1 MRISNQQLF
10 ENSVNQMT
18 QQHSKVADLQSRI
31 AEGKQLLNPSDN
43 AEKTAL
49 IQRLNSAYGRQEV
62 YESALDSVSSRLDL
76 EESTVISSVNILQR
90 IQELAI
96 LSNDG
101 STAELDTSAITTEL
115 ATLRDALLAQ
125 ANQQDINGNYIFSG
139 TDVQSAAFAATVG
152 TSTESKVTL
161 ADAQVAA
168 FSGTITL
175 NDGAT
180 TVTLTQAD
188 IRNRGSTTAGLASLI
203 NTIATNSGLDVTATD
218 TGSEIVLTNNNVG
231 VQPAVMKTSNAGFS
245 IVTTPGTHTTAYTGN
260 QQRMAVDISENRY
273 IELNR
278 PGDAIFSVVERG
290 GVDVG
295 FFQIIDDFIGALNG
309 NNATEIKRALSE
321 VNVLNDNM
329 ANVIVD
335 IGTRQR
341 MADLQQNTIAD
352 TKLRYELM
360 LNAETE
366 LDYTLAITELTA
378 EMLSLEAAQASFAK
392 ISQLSL
398 FDYIR

>member
-49 IQRLNSAYGRQEV
+49 IQRLNSALGRQKV
-62 YESALDSVSSRLDL
+62 YESTLDSVSARLDL
-76 EESTVISSVNILQR
+76 EESTIRSSTDMLQR
-90 IQELAI
+90 LKELAL

-101 STAELDTSAITTEL
+101 SISSSDRATRVFAELTQ
-115 ATLRDALLAQ
+115 LREGLLSQ
-125 ANQQDINGNYIFSG
+125 ANQQDMNGNYVFSG
-139 TDVQSAAFAATVG
+139 SDVQSAAF
-152 TSTESKVTL
+152 TEI
-161 ADAQVAA
+161 
-168 FSGTITL
+168 SGIT
-175 NDGAT
+175 T
-180 TVTLTQAD
+180 Y
-188 IRNRGSTTAGLASLI
+188 S
-203 NTIATNSGLDVTATD
+203 
-218 TGSEIVLTNNNVG
+218 
-231 VQPAVMKTSNAGFS
+231 
-245 IVTTPGTHTTAYTGN
+245 GN
-260 QQRMAVDISENRY
+260 QDNMAVDISETRY
-273 IELNR
+273 FTLNR
-278 PGDAIFSVVERG
+278 PGDAIFSNIDRG

-295 FFQIIDDFIGALNG
+295 FFQVIDDFISALGTNTG
-309 NNATEIKRALSE
+309 TDIERALSE
-321 VNVLNDNM
+321 IDTLSNNM
-329 ANVIVD
+329 AEA
-335 IGTRQR
+335 IGDVGARQR
-341 MADLQQNTIAD
+341 TVDSQKNIIAD

-366 LDYTLAITELTA
+366 LDYTLAITQLTS

>member
-49 IQRLNSAYGRQEV
+49 IQRLNSALGRQKV
-62 YESALDSVSSRLDL
+62 YESTLDSVSARLDL
-76 EESTVISSVNILQR
+76 EEATILSSTDMLQR
-90 IQELAI
+90 LQELAL

-101 STAELDTSAITTEL
+101 SISSSDRATRVFAEVTQ
-115 ATLRDALLAQ
+115 LREGLLSQ
-125 ANQQDINGNYIFSG
+125 ANQQDMNGNYVFSG
-139 TDVQSAAFAATVG
+139 SDVQSAAF
-152 TSTESKVTL
+152 TEI
-161 ADAQVAA
+161 
-168 FSGTITL
+168 SGIT
-175 NDGAT
+175 T
-180 TVTLTQAD
+180 Y
-188 IRNRGSTTAGLASLI
+188 S
-203 NTIATNSGLDVTATD
+203 
-218 TGSEIVLTNNNVG
+218 
-231 VQPAVMKTSNAGFS
+231 
-245 IVTTPGTHTTAYTGN
+245 GN
-260 QQRMAVDISENRY
+260 QDNMAVDISETRY
-273 IELNR
+273 FTLNR
-278 PGDAIFSVVERG
+278 PGDAIFSNIDRG

-295 FFQIIDDFIGALNG
+295 FFQVIDDFISALGTNTG
-309 NNATEIKRALSE
+309 TDIERALSE
-321 VNVLNDNM
+321 IDTLSNNM
-329 ANVIVD
+329 AEA
-335 IGTRQR
+335 IGDVGARQR
-341 MADLQQNTIAD
+341 TVDSQKNIIAD

-366 LDYTLAITELTA
+366 LDYTLAITQLTS

>member
-49 IQRLNSAYGRQEV
+49 IQRLNSALGRQKV
-62 YESALDSVSSRLDL
+62 YESTLDSVSARLDL
-76 EESTVISSVNILQR
+76 EESTILSSTDMLQR
-90 IQELAI
+90 LKELAL

-101 STAELDTSAITTEL
+101 SISSSDRATRVFAEVTQ
-115 ATLRDALLAQ
+115 LREGLLSQ
-125 ANQQDINGNYIFSG
+125 ANQQDMNGNYVFSG
-139 TDVQSAAFAATVG
+139 SDVQSAAF
-152 TSTESKVTL
+152 TEI
-161 ADAQVAA
+161 
-168 FSGTITL
+168 SGIT
-175 NDGAT
+175 T
-180 TVTLTQAD
+180 Y
-188 IRNRGSTTAGLASLI
+188 S
-203 NTIATNSGLDVTATD
+203 
-218 TGSEIVLTNNNVG
+218 
-231 VQPAVMKTSNAGFS
+231 
-245 IVTTPGTHTTAYTGN
+245 GN
-260 QQRMAVDISENRY
+260 QDNMAVDISETRY
-273 IELNR
+273 FTLNR
-278 PGDAIFSVVERG
+278 PGDAIFSNIDRG

-295 FFQIIDDFIGALNG
+295 FFQVIDDFISALDTNTG
-309 NNATEIKRALSE
+309 TDIKRALSE
-321 VNVLNDNM
+321 IDTLNNNM
-329 ANVIVD
+329 AEA
-335 IGTRQR
+335 IGDVGARQR
-341 MADLQQNTIAD
+341 TVDSQKNIIAD

-366 LDYTLAITELTA
+366 LDYTLAITQLTS

>member
-49 IQRLNSAYGRQEV
+49 IQRLNSALGRQKV
-62 YESALDSVSSRLDL
+62 YESTLDSVSARLDL
-76 EESTVISSVNILQR
+76 EESTIRSSTDMLQR
-90 IQELAI
+90 LKELAL

-101 STAELDTSAITTEL
+101 SISSSDRATRVFAEVTQ
-115 ATLRDALLAQ
+115 LREGLLSQ
-125 ANQQDINGNYIFSG
+125 ANQQDMNGNYVFSG
-139 TDVQSAAFAATVG
+139 SDVQSAAF
-152 TSTESKVTL
+152 TEI
-161 ADAQVAA
+161 
-168 FSGTITL
+168 SGIT
-175 NDGAT
+175 T
-180 TVTLTQAD
+180 Y
-188 IRNRGSTTAGLASLI
+188 S
-203 NTIATNSGLDVTATD
+203 
-218 TGSEIVLTNNNVG
+218 
-231 VQPAVMKTSNAGFS
+231 
-245 IVTTPGTHTTAYTGN
+245 GN
-260 QQRMAVDISENRY
+260 QDNMAVDISETRY
-273 IELNR
+273 FTLNR
-278 PGDAIFSVVERG
+278 PGDAIFSNIDRG

-295 FFQIIDDFIGALNG
+295 FFQVIDDFISALGTNTG
-309 NNATEIKRALSE
+309 TDIERALSE
-321 VNVLNDNM
+321 IDTLSNNM
-329 ANVIVD
+329 AEA
-335 IGTRQR
+335 IGDVGARQR
-341 MADLQQNTIAD
+341 TVDSQKNIIAD

-366 LDYTLAITELTA
+366 LDYTLAITQLTS

>member
-49 IQRLNSAYGRQEV
+49 IQRLNSALGRQKV
-62 YESALDSVSSRLDL
+62 YESTLDSVSARLDL
-76 EESTVISSVNILQR
+76 EESTILSSTDMLQR
-90 IQELAI
+90 LKELAL

-101 STAELDTSAITTEL
+101 SISSSDRATRVFAEVTQ
-115 ATLRDALLAQ
+115 LREGLLSQ
-125 ANQQDINGNYIFSG
+125 ANQQDMNGNYVFSG
-139 TDVQSAAFAATVG
+139 SDVQSAAF
-152 TSTESKVTL
+152 TEI
-161 ADAQVAA
+161 
-168 FSGTITL
+168 SGIT
-175 NDGAT
+175 T
-180 TVTLTQAD
+180 Y
-188 IRNRGSTTAGLASLI
+188 S
-203 NTIATNSGLDVTATD
+203 
-218 TGSEIVLTNNNVG
+218 
-231 VQPAVMKTSNAGFS
+231 
-245 IVTTPGTHTTAYTGN
+245 GN
-260 QQRMAVDISENRY
+260 QDNMAVDISETRY
-273 IELNR
+273 FTLNR
-278 PGDAIFSVVERG
+278 PGDAIFSNIDRG

-295 FFQIIDDFIGALNG
+295 FFQVIDDFISALGTNTG
-309 NNATEIKRALSE
+309 TDIERALSE
-321 VNVLNDNM
+321 IDTLSNNM
-329 ANVIVD
+329 AEA
-335 IGTRQR
+335 IGDVGARQR
-341 MADLQQNTIAD
+341 TVDSQKNIIAD

-366 LDYTLAITELTA
+366 LDYTLAITQLTS